1 MGFASATFSHPR
13 PLFIMS
19 AAYSTD
25 LLIDGK
31 LSRGD
36 AERLVVTDPARGVVL
51 AEVGS
56 ASAALAGRAAKASG
70 EAASA
75 MRAIAVAKR
84 VELVRALGA
93 AVRAEA
99 AALASILTAESGKPI
114 VEARGEVEYAA
125 TFFDNAAAAAEMAA
139 GEMPAARAA
148 DRRILVVREPVG
160 ATFAITPWNFPL
172 AMIARK
178 LAPALAAGC
187 SQAVKPAE
195 ETPLAALAFARIYE
209 RVAREVGAPAGAF
222 SVVVGDAPTI
232 ARAFIEHPSTRKLTF
247 TGSTEVGRILA
258 AQCAPRLMRT
268 ALELG
273 GNAPFLV
280 FADADLDRAVEQAM
294 LTKFRFMGQTCI
306 SANRFLLDA
315 AIAGEFL
322 ARLEARMRA
331 LVVGDPRDET
341 TRIGPLINDAAI
353 AKVERHVANAIAG
366 GARVRL
372 GGTRVKIAGLAD
384 RFYAPTILEGCGPT
398 MACACE
404 ETFGPVVAAMTF
416 SSEREAIELA
426 NGVSSGLAGYVMTQD
441 ADRLLRVAEAL
452 DCGVVG
458 ANDGA
463 PSAAEA
469 PFGGRKDSGLG
480 REGGTHGLDA
490 YVDLKYISVRVRS

>member
-1 MGFASATFSHPR
+1 MRYVSKNFVCGQFV
-13 PLFIMS
+13 
-19 AAYSTD
+19 
-25 LLIDGK
+25 DGD
-31 LSRGD
+31 GD
-36 AERLVVTDPARGVVL
+36 AIPVENPATGQLVERVRSASGALL
-51 AEVGS
+51 
-56 ASAALAGRAAKASG
+56 ASAAAGNAA
-70 EAASA
+70 AAA
-75 MRAIAVAKR
+75 QMRALPVERRVA
-84 VELVRALGA
+84 LVRALGA
-93 AVRAEA
+93 AVRAERERLA
-99 AALASILTAESGKPI
+99 AILTDESGKPI
-114 VEARGEVEYAA
+114 AESRGEVEYAA

-139 GEMPAARAA
+139 GEMPAARSG
-148 DRRILVVREPVG
+148 DRRIFVLREPVG

-187 SQAVKPAE
+187 SQAVKPSE
-195 ETPLAALAFARIYE
+195 ETPLTALAFAEIFE
-209 RVAREVGAPAGAF
+209 RVAHEVGAPPAAF
-222 SVVVGDAPTI
+222 SCLVGDAATI

-247 TGSTEVGRILA
+247 TGSTEVGRLLA

-273 GNAPFLV
+273 GNAPFVV
-280 FADADLDRAVEQAM
+280 FGDADLDRAVEQAM

-306 SANRFLLDA
+306 SANRFLLDVG
-315 AIAGEFL
+315 IAGDFL
-322 ARLEARMRA
+322 ARLEARMRT

-341 TRIGPLINDAAI
+341 TRVGPLINDAAI
-353 AKVERHVANAIAG
+353 AKVERHVANAVSS

-372 GGTRVKIAGLAD
+372 GGARVKIAGLAD
-384 RFYAPTILEGCGPT
+384 RFYAPTILEGCTPS

-416 SSEREAIELA
+416 AGEREAIELA
-426 NGVSSGLAGYVMTQD
+426 NGVASGLAGYVMTQD

-469 PFGGRKDSGLG
+469 PFCGRKDSGLG
-480 REGGTHGLDA
+480 REGGAHGLDA
-490 YVDLKYISVRVRS
+490 YVDFKYVSMRVRP

>member
-1 MGFASATFSHPR
+1 MTAAHATELFVE
-13 PLFIMS
+13 LFI
-19 AAYSTD
+19 
-25 LLIDGK
+25 DGRFSGGDGAP
-31 LSRGD
+31 LS
-36 AERLVVTDPARGVVL
+36 VVDPARDAVL
-51 AEVGS
+51 AAVPT
-56 ASAALAGRAAKASG
+56 ASLAIAEHAAKENG
-70 EAASA
+70 VAAAA
-75 MRAIAVAKR
+75 MRALPVERR
-84 VELVRALGA
+84 VSLARSLGA
-93 AVRAEA
+93 ALRAERESLA
-99 AALASILTAESGKPI
+99 AILTAESGKPI
-114 VEARGEVEYAA
+114 VESRGEVEYAA

-139 GEMPAARAA
+139 GEMPAARAP
-148 DRRILVVREPVG
+148 DRRILVLREPVG

-195 ETPLAALAFARIYE
+195 ETPLTALAFARIFE
-209 RVAREVGAPAGAF
+209 RAAREAGAPPAAF
-222 SVVVGDAPTI
+222 SVLVGDAPTI
-232 ARAFIEHPSTRKLTF
+232 ARAFIEHPATRKLTF

-280 FADADLDRAVEQAM
+280 FRDADLDRTVDQAM

-306 SANRFLLDA
+306 SANRFLVDA
-315 AIAGEFL
+315 SVADDFL
-322 ARLEARMRA
+322 ARLEARMRT

-353 AKVERHVANAIAG
+353 LKVERHVSDAVRR

-372 GGTRVKIAGLAD
+372 GGARVKVAGLSD
-384 RFYAPTILEGCGPT
+384 RFYAPTILENCNPT
-398 MACACE
+398 MACTCE

-416 SSEREAIELA
+416 GTEREAIELA
-426 NGVSSGLAGYVMTQD
+426 NAATSGLAGYVMTQD

-480 REGGTHGLDA
+480 REGGAHGLDA
-490 YVDLKYISVRVRS
+490 YVDLKYVSVRVRP

>member
-1 MGFASATFSHPR
+1 MISPAD
-13 PLFIMS
+13 LV
-19 AAYSTD
+19 TD
-25 LLIDGK
+25 LYAEG
-31 LSRGD
+31 RGTAGD
-36 AERLVVTDPARGVVL
+36 AHPLAVIDPATDAVL
-51 AEVGS
+51 ATLPT
-56 ASAALAGRAAKASG
+56 ASFALAQRAAAANGAAALA
-70 EAASA
+70 
-75 MRAIAVAKR
+75 MRALSVERRVA
-84 VELVRALGA
+84 LTRALGA
-93 AVRAEA
+93 ATRAAGAQLA
-99 AALASILTAESGKPI
+99 AMLTAESGKPI
-114 VEARGEVEYAA
+114 TESRGEVEYAA
-125 TFFDNAAAAAEMAA
+125 TFFDNAASAAEMAA

-148 DRRILVVREPVG
+148 DRRILVLREPVG

-209 RVAREVGAPAGAF
+209 RVAREIGAPAAAF
-222 SVVVGDAPTI
+222 SVIVGDPPTI
-232 ARAFIEHPSTRKLTF
+232 ARAFIDSPSTRKLTF

-258 AQCAPRLMRT
+258 AQCAPRLLRT

-280 FADADLDRAVEQAM
+280 FADADLDRAVDQAM

-315 AIAGEFL
+315 SIAGEFL

-331 LVVGDPRDET
+331 LVVGDPRDEK
-341 TRIGPLINDAAI
+341 TRLGPLINDAAI
-353 AKVERHVANAIAG
+353 AKVERHVADAVAS

-372 GGTRVKIAGLAD
+372 GGTRVKVAGLAD
-384 RFYAPTILEGCGPT
+384 RFYAPTILEDCAPT

-416 SSEREAIELA
+416 SGEREAIELA

-490 YVDLKYISVRVRS
+490 YIDLKYISVRVRP

>member
-1 MGFASATFSHPR
+1 MT
-13 PLFIMS
+13 S
-19 AAYSTD
+19 AAGNNSGLFVAGAFVAGDGPALVVRDPSTD
-25 LLIDGK
+25 AVI
-31 LSRGD
+31 
-36 AERLVVTDPARGVVL
+36 ATIAT
-51 AEVGS
+51 
-56 ASAALAGRAAKASG
+56 ASEALARRAA
-70 EAASA
+70 EANGAA
-75 MRAIAVAKR
+75 AATMRALPFAKR
-84 VELVRALGA
+84 IELVRSLGA
-93 AVRAEA
+93 ATRADA
-99 AALASILTAESGKPI
+99 QRLAGILTAESGKPAL
-114 VEARGEVEYAA
+114 EARGEVEYAA
-125 TFFDNAAAAAEMAA
+125 TFFDNAAAAAEIAA
-139 GEMPAARAA
+139 GEIPAARAP
-148 DRRILVVREPVG
+148 DRRILVLREPLG

-195 ETPLAALAFARIYE
+195 QTPLAALAFAEIFE
-209 RVAREVGAPAGAF
+209 RTAAAVGAPREAF

-273 GNAPFLV
+273 GNAPFIV

-306 SANRFLLDA
+306 SANRFLLDG

-331 LVVGDPRDET
+331 LVVGDPRDEK
-341 TRIGPLINDAAI
+341 TRIGPLIDDAAI
-353 AKVERHVANAIAG
+353 AKVERHVSDATIG

-372 GGTRVKIAGLAD
+372 GGSRVRVAGLAD
-384 RFYAPTILEGCGPT
+384 RFFAPTILENCDPR

-404 ETFGPVVAAMTF
+404 ETFGPVVAAMRF
-416 SSEREAIELA
+416 GSEREALELA

-490 YVDLKYISVRVRS
+490 YIDLKYVSIRVRA

>member
-1 MGFASATFSHPR
+1 MQPSEASSGLPTASFLEGRFVPG
-13 PLFIMS
+13 
-19 AAYSTD
+19 
-25 LLIDGK
+25 DG
-31 LSRGD
+31 
-36 AERLVVTDPARGVVL
+36 AEMPVFDPATGVVL
-51 AEVGS
+51 ASVCG
-56 ASAALAGRAAKASG
+56 ASGAMAGRAA
-70 EAASA
+70 EANGTAA
-75 MRAIAVAKR
+75 REMRALP
-84 VELVRALGA
+84 VERRLALVRALGA
-93 AVRAEA
+93 AVRAERERLA
-99 AALASILTAESGKPI
+99 AILTAESGKPI
-114 VEARGEVEYAA
+114 VESRGEVEYAA

-148 DRRILVVREPVG
+148 DRRIFVLREPVG

-172 AMIARK
+172 AMVARK

-187 SQAVKPAE
+187 SQAVKPSE
-195 ETPLAALAFARIYE
+195 ETPLSALAFAGIFA
-209 RVAREVGAPAGAF
+209 RVACEVGAPPAAF
-222 SVVVGDAPTI
+222 SCIVGDAATI
-232 ARAFIEHPSTRKLTF
+232 ARAFIEHPATRKLTF
-247 TGSTEVGRILA
+247 TGSTEVGRLLA

-273 GNAPFLV
+273 GNAPFIV

-315 AIAGEFL
+315 SIAGDFL

-331 LVVGDPRDET
+331 LVVGDPRDEK
-341 TRIGPLINDAAI
+341 TRVGPLINEAAI
-353 AKVERHVANAIAG
+353 AKVERHVANAISN

-372 GGTRVKIAGLAD
+372 GGARVKIAGLAD
-384 RFYAPTILEGCGPT
+384 RFYAPTILEGCAPT

-416 SSEREAIELA
+416 GSEREAIELA
-426 NGVSSGLAGYVMTQD
+426 NATPSGLAGYVMTQD
-441 ADRLLRVAEAL
+441 ADRLWRVAEAL

-490 YVDLKYISVRVRS
+490 YVDLKYVSVRVRP

>member
-1 MGFASATFSHPR
+1 MTAAHATELFVELFVDGR
-13 PLFIMS
+13 FLGGDGAPLP
-19 AAYSTD
+19 
-25 LLIDGK
+25 
-31 LSRGD
+31 
-36 AERLVVTDPARGVVL
+36 VVDPARDAVL
-51 AEVGS
+51 AAVPT
-56 ASAALAGRAAKASG
+56 ASLAIAEHAAKANG
-70 EAASA
+70 VAAAA
-75 MRAIAVAKR
+75 MRALPVERR
-84 VELVRALGA
+84 VSLARSLGA
-93 AVRAEA
+93 ALRAERESLA
-99 AALASILTAESGKPI
+99 AILAAESGKPI
-114 VEARGEVEYAA
+114 VESCGEVDYAA
-125 TFFDNAAAAAEMAA
+125 TFFDNAASAAEMAE
-139 GEMPAARAA
+139 GEMPAARAP
-148 DRRILVVREPVG
+148 DRRILVLREPVG

-195 ETPLAALAFARIYE
+195 ETPLSALAFARIYA
-209 RVAREVGAPAGAF
+209 RVAREVGAPPGAF
-222 SVVVGDAPTI
+222 SVIVGDAPMI
-232 ARAFIEHPSTRKLTF
+232 ARAFIEHAETRKLTF

-258 AQCAPRLMRT
+258 TQCAPRLMRT

-280 FADADLDRAVEQAM
+280 FRDADLDRAVDQAM

-306 SANRFLLDA
+306 SANRFLVDA
-315 AIAGEFL
+315 SVADDFL
-322 ARLEARMRA
+322 ARLEARMRT
-331 LVVGDPRDET
+331 LVVGDPRDEK

-353 AKVERHVANAIAG
+353 AKVERHVANAVAG

-384 RFYAPTILEGCGPT
+384 RFYAPTILECCDQT

-416 SSEREAIELA
+416 GTEREAIDLA
-426 NGVSSGLAGYVMTQD
+426 NAVPSGLAGYVMTQD

-480 REGGTHGLDA
+480 REGGAHGLDA
-490 YVDLKYISVRVRS
+490 YVDLKYVSVRVRP

>member
-1 MGFASATFSHPR
+1 MQPSQASLDLPTASFMEGRFAPC
-13 PLFIMS
+13 
-19 AAYSTD
+19 
-25 LLIDGK
+25 DG
-31 LSRGD
+31 
-36 AERLVVTDPARGVVL
+36 AEMPVFDPATGVVL
-51 AEVGS
+51 ASVRS
-56 ASAALAGRAAKASG
+56 ASGAMAARAADANG
-70 EAASA
+70 TAARQ
-75 MRAIAVAKR
+75 MRALPVERRVA
-84 VELVRALGA
+84 LVRALGA
-93 AVRAEA
+93 AVRAERERLA
-99 AALASILTAESGKPI
+99 AILTAESGKPI
-114 VEARGEVEYAA
+114 VESRGEVEYAA
-125 TFFDNAAAAAEMAA
+125 SFFDNAAAAAEMAA

-148 DRRILVVREPVG
+148 DRRILVLREPVG

-172 AMIARK
+172 AMVARK

-187 SQAVKPAE
+187 SQAVKPSE
-195 ETPLAALAFARIYE
+195 ETPLSALAFAGIFA
-209 RVAREVGAPAGAF
+209 RVACEVGAPPAAF
-222 SVVVGDAPTI
+222 SCIVGDAATI
-232 ARAFIEHPSTRKLTF
+232 ARAFIEHPATRKLSF
-247 TGSTEVGRILA
+247 TGSTEVGRLLA

-273 GNAPFLV
+273 GNAPFIV

-306 SANRFLLDA
+306 SANRFLIDA
-315 AIAGEFL
+315 SIAGDFL

-331 LVVGDPRDET
+331 LIVGDPRDEK
-341 TRIGPLINDAAI
+341 TRVGPLINDAAI
-353 AKVERHVANAIAG
+353 AKVERHVANAVSN

-372 GGTRVKIAGLAD
+372 GGARVRIAGLAD
-384 RFYAPTILEGCGPT
+384 RFYAPTILEGCAPT

-416 SSEREAIELA
+416 GSEREAIELA

-490 YVDLKYISVRVRS
+490 YVDLKYVSVRVRP

>member
-1 MGFASATFSHPR
+1 MEGRFAPC
-13 PLFIMS
+13 
-19 AAYSTD
+19 
-25 LLIDGK
+25 DG
-31 LSRGD
+31 
-36 AERLVVTDPARGVVL
+36 AEMPVFDPATGVVL
-51 AEVGS
+51 ASVRS
-56 ASAALAGRAAKASG
+56 ASGAMAARAADANG
-70 EAASA
+70 TAARQ
-75 MRAIAVAKR
+75 MRALPVERRVA
-84 VELVRALGA
+84 LVRALGA
-93 AVRAEA
+93 AVRAERERLA
-99 AALASILTAESGKPI
+99 AILTAESGKPI
-114 VEARGEVEYAA
+114 VESRGEVEYAA
-125 TFFDNAAAAAEMAA
+125 SFFDNAAAAAEMAA

-148 DRRILVVREPVG
+148 DRRILVLREPVG

-172 AMIARK
+172 AMVARK

-187 SQAVKPAE
+187 SQAVKPSE
-195 ETPLAALAFARIYE
+195 ETPLSALAFAGIFA
-209 RVAREVGAPAGAF
+209 RVACEVGAPPAAF
-222 SVVVGDAPTI
+222 SCIVGDAATI
-232 ARAFIEHPSTRKLTF
+232 ARAFIEHPATRKLSF
-247 TGSTEVGRILA
+247 TGSTEVGRLLA

-273 GNAPFLV
+273 GNAPFIV

-306 SANRFLLDA
+306 SANRFLIDA
-315 AIAGEFL
+315 SIAGDFL

-331 LVVGDPRDET
+331 LIVGDPRDEK
-341 TRIGPLINDAAI
+341 TRVGPLINDAAI
-353 AKVERHVANAIAG
+353 AKVERHVANAVSN

-372 GGTRVKIAGLAD
+372 GGARVRIAGLAD
-384 RFYAPTILEGCGPT
+384 RFYAPTILEGCAPT

-416 SSEREAIELA
+416 GSEREAIELA

-490 YVDLKYISVRVRS
+490 YVDLKYVSVRVRP

>member
-1 MGFASATFSHPR
+1 MRSLPV
-13 PLFIMS
+13 
-19 AAYSTD
+19 
-25 LLIDGK
+25 
-31 LSRGD
+31 
-36 AERLVVTDPARGVVL
+36 ERR
-51 AEVGS
+51 VG
-56 ASAALAGRAAKASG
+56 
-70 EAASA
+70 
-75 MRAIAVAKR
+75 
-84 VELVRALGA
+84 LVRALGA
-93 AVRAEA
+93 AIRSERDR
-99 AALASILTAESGKPI
+99 LASILTAESGKP
-114 VEARGEVEYAA
+114 VAEARGEVEYSA

-139 GEMPAARAA
+139 GELPAARAA
-148 DRRILVVREPVG
+148 DRRIAVLREPVG

-195 ETPLAALAFARIYE
+195 ETPLAALAFAEIF
-209 RVAREVGAPAGAF
+209 ARTADAAGAPRGAF
-222 SVVVGDAPTI
+222 SAVVGDAPTI
-232 ARAFIEHPSTRKLTF
+232 ARAFIEHPATRKLTF

-258 AQCAPRLMRT
+258 AQCAPRLLRT

-273 GNAPFLV
+273 GNAPFIV

-322 ARLEARMRA
+322 ARLESRMRA
-331 LVVGDPRDET
+331 LAVGDPRDEK
-341 TRIGPLINDAAI
+341 TRVGPLINDAAI
-353 AKVERHVANAIAG
+353 AKVERHVANAVSG

-372 GGTRVKIAGLAD
+372 GGARVRVAGCAD
-384 RFYAPTILEGCGPT
+384 RFYAPTILEDCTPS

-416 SSEREAIELA
+416 GSEREALELA
-426 NGVSSGLAGYVMTQD
+426 NATPSGLAGYVMTQD
-441 ADRLLRVAEAL
+441 VDRLWRVAEAL

-469 PFGGRKDSGLG
+469 PFGGRKDSGFG
-480 REGGTHGLDA
+480 REGGAHGLDA
-490 YVDLKYISVRVRS
+490 YVDLKYVSLRVRHD

>member
-1 MGFASATFSHPR
+1 MPVF
-13 PLFIMS
+13 
-19 AAYSTD
+19 
-25 LLIDGK
+25 
-31 LSRGD
+31 
-36 AERLVVTDPARGVVL
+36 DPATGVVL
-51 AEVGS
+51 ASVCG
-56 ASAALAGRAAKASG
+56 ASGAMAGRAA
-70 EAASA
+70 EANGTAA
-75 MRAIAVAKR
+75 REMRALP
-84 VELVRALGA
+84 VERRLALVRALGA
-93 AVRAEA
+93 AVRAERERLA
-99 AALASILTAESGKPI
+99 AILTAESGKPI
-114 VEARGEVEYAA
+114 VESRGEVEYAA

-148 DRRILVVREPVG
+148 DRRIFVLREPVG

-172 AMIARK
+172 AMVARK

-187 SQAVKPAE
+187 SQAVKPSE
-195 ETPLAALAFARIYE
+195 ETPLSALAFAGIFA
-209 RVAREVGAPAGAF
+209 RVACEVGAPPAAF
-222 SVVVGDAPTI
+222 SCIVGDAATI
-232 ARAFIEHPSTRKLTF
+232 ARAFIEHPATRKLTF
-247 TGSTEVGRILA
+247 TGSTEVGRLLA

-273 GNAPFLV
+273 GNAPFIV

-315 AIAGEFL
+315 SIAGDFL

-331 LVVGDPRDET
+331 LVVGDPRDEK
-341 TRIGPLINDAAI
+341 TRVGPLINEAAI
-353 AKVERHVANAIAG
+353 AKVERHVANAISN

-372 GGTRVKIAGLAD
+372 GGARVKIAGLAD
-384 RFYAPTILEGCGPT
+384 RFYAPTILEGCAPT

-416 SSEREAIELA
+416 GSEREAIELA
-426 NGVSSGLAGYVMTQD
+426 NATPSGLAGYVMTQD
-441 ADRLLRVAEAL
+441 ADRLWRVAEAL

-490 YVDLKYISVRVRS
+490 YVDLKYVSVRVRP

>member
-1 MGFASATFSHPR
+1 MQPSEASSGLPTASFLEGRFVPG
-13 PLFIMS
+13 
-19 AAYSTD
+19 
-25 LLIDGK
+25 DG
-31 LSRGD
+31 
-36 AERLVVTDPARGVVL
+36 AEMPVFDPATGVVL
-51 AEVGS
+51 ASVCG
-56 ASAALAGRAAKASG
+56 ASGAMAGRAA
-70 EAASA
+70 EANGTAA
-75 MRAIAVAKR
+75 REMRALP
-84 VELVRALGA
+84 VERRLALVRALGA
-93 AVRAEA
+93 AVRAERERLA
-99 AALASILTAESGKPI
+99 AILTAESGKPI
-114 VEARGEVEYAA
+114 VESRGEVEYAA

-148 DRRILVVREPVG
+148 DRRIFVLREPVG

-172 AMIARK
+172 AMVARK

-187 SQAVKPAE
+187 SQAVKPSE
-195 ETPLAALAFARIYE
+195 ETPLSALAFAGIFA
-209 RVAREVGAPAGAF
+209 RVACEVGAPPAAF
-222 SVVVGDAPTI
+222 SCIVGDAATI
-232 ARAFIEHPSTRKLTF
+232 ARAFIEHPATRKLTF
-247 TGSTEVGRILA
+247 TGSTEVGRLLA

-273 GNAPFLV
+273 GNAPFIV

-315 AIAGEFL
+315 SIAGDFL

-331 LVVGDPRDET
+331 LVVGDPRDEK
-341 TRIGPLINDAAI
+341 TRVGPLINEAAI
-353 AKVERHVANAIAG
+353 AKVERHVANAISN

-372 GGTRVKIAGLAD
+372 GGARVKIAGLAD
-384 RFYAPTILEGCGPT
+384 RFYAPTILEGCAPT

-416 SSEREAIELA
+416 GSEREAIELA
-426 NGVSSGLAGYVMTQD
+426 NGVASGLAGYVMTQD
-441 ADRLLRVAEAL
+441 ADRLLRVAEEL

-490 YVDLKYISVRVRS
+490 YVDLKYVSVRVRP

>member
-1 MGFASATFSHPR
+1 MQPSQASLDLPTASFMEGRFAPC
-13 PLFIMS
+13 
-19 AAYSTD
+19 
-25 LLIDGK
+25 DG
-31 LSRGD
+31 
-36 AERLVVTDPARGVVL
+36 AEMPVFDPATGVVL
-51 AEVGS
+51 ASVRS
-56 ASAALAGRAAKASG
+56 ASGAMAARAADANG
-70 EAASA
+70 TAARQ
-75 MRAIAVAKR
+75 MRALPVERRVA
-84 VELVRALGA
+84 LVRALGA
-93 AVRAEA
+93 AVRAERERLA
-99 AALASILTAESGKPI
+99 AILTAESGKPI
-114 VEARGEVEYAA
+114 VESRGEVEYAA
-125 TFFDNAAAAAEMAA
+125 SFFDNAAAAAEMAA

-148 DRRILVVREPVG
+148 DRRILVLREPVG

-172 AMIARK
+172 AMVARK

-187 SQAVKPAE
+187 SQAVKPSE
-195 ETPLAALAFARIYE
+195 ETPLSALAFAGIFA
-209 RVAREVGAPAGAF
+209 RVACEAGAPPAAF
-222 SVVVGDAPTI
+222 SCIVGDAATI
-232 ARAFIEHPSTRKLTF
+232 ARAFIEHPATRKLTF
-247 TGSTEVGRILA
+247 TGSTEVGRLLA

-273 GNAPFLV
+273 GNAPFIV

-306 SANRFLLDA
+306 SANRFLIDA
-315 AIAGEFL
+315 SIAGDFL

-331 LVVGDPRDET
+331 LIVGDPRDEK
-341 TRIGPLINDAAI
+341 TRVGPLINDAAI
-353 AKVERHVANAIAG
+353 AKVERHVTDAVAS

-372 GGTRVKIAGLAD
+372 GGTRVRIAGLAD
-384 RFYAPTILEGCGPT
+384 RFYAPTILEGCAPT

-416 SSEREAIELA
+416 GSEREAIELA
-426 NGVSSGLAGYVMTQD
+426 NGVASGLAGYVMTQD
-441 ADRLLRVAEAL
+441 ADRLLRVAEEL

-490 YVDLKYISVRVRS
+490 YVDLKYVSVRVRP

>member
-1 MGFASATFSHPR
+1 
-13 PLFIMS
+13 MS
-19 AAYSTD
+19 APSDFETD
-25 LLIDGK
+25 LFLEGR
-31 LSRGD
+31 SMAGD
-36 AERLVVTDPARGVVL
+36 AALMAVVGTATGDVL
-51 AEVGS
+51 AEIPT
-56 ASAALAGRAAKASG
+56 ASAALAQRAADANGS
-70 EAASA
+70 AAAA
-75 MRAIAVAKR
+75 MRALPIERRVA
-84 VELVRALGA
+84 LVRALGA
-93 AVRAEA
+93 AIRSDRSR
-99 AALASILTAESGKPI
+99 LASILTAESGKPI
-114 VEARGEVEYAA
+114 VESRGEVEYAA
-125 TFFDNAAAAAEMAA
+125 TFFDNAASAAEMAA

-148 DRRILVVREPVG
+148 DRRIHVLREPVG

-195 ETPLAALAFARIYE
+195 ETPLSALAFARIFE
-209 RVAREVGAPAGAF
+209 RVAREVGAPVGAF
-222 SVVVGDAPTI
+222 SVIVGDAPTI

-247 TGSTEVGRILA
+247 TGSTEVGRLLA
-258 AQCAPRLMRT
+258 TQCAPRLMRT

-280 FADADLDRAVEQAM
+280 FKDADLDRAADQAM

-315 AIAGEFL
+315 EIASEFL
-322 ARLEARMRA
+322 ARLETRMRA
-331 LVVGDPRDET
+331 LVVGDPRDEQ
-341 TRIGPLINDAAI
+341 TRVGPLINDAAI
-353 AKVERHVANAIAG
+353 AKVERHVANAVTG
-366 GARVRL
+366 GARLRL
-372 GGTRVKIAGLAD
+372 GGTRVKVAGLAD
-384 RFYAPTILEGCGPT
+384 RFFAPTLLEGCAPT

-416 SSEREAIELA
+416 GSEREAIELA
-426 NGVSSGLAGYVMTQD
+426 NAAPSGLAGYVMTQD

-480 REGGTHGLDA
+480 REGGSHGLDA
-490 YVDLKYISVRVRS
+490 YVDLKYVSVRVRPSPFG

>member
-1 MGFASATFSHPR
+1 MT
-13 PLFIMS
+13 
-19 AAYSTD
+19 AAAD
-25 LLIDGK
+25 I
-31 LSRGD
+31 
-36 AERLVVTDPARGVVL
+36 
-51 AEVGS
+51 
-56 ASAALAGRAAKASG
+56 
-70 EAASA
+70 AASTASLEPFWAGAFRLGGAAPLEVRNPADDALLASVATVGAVEALQAAGANAEGAAA
-75 MRAIAVAKR
+75 MRALPVAKR

-99 AALASILTAESGKPI
+99 AMLATLLTAESGKPI
-114 VEARGEVEYAA
+114 AEARGEVEYAA
-125 TFFDNAAAAAEMAA
+125 TFFDNAASAAEMAE
-139 GEMPAARAA
+139 GEMPAARAP
-148 DRRILVVREPVG
+148 DRRILVIREPVG
-160 ATFAITPWNFPL
+160 ATFAVTPWNFPL

-187 SQAVKPAE
+187 SQTVKPAE
-195 ETPLAALAFARIYE
+195 ETPLAALAFARIFA

-222 SVVVGDAPTI
+222 GVVVGDPPTI
-232 ARAFIEHPSTRKLTF
+232 ARAFIEHPATRKLTF

-315 AIAGEFL
+315 SIAGDFL
-322 ARLEARMRA
+322 ARLESRMRA
-331 LVVGDPRDET
+331 LLVGDPRDEK
-341 TRIGPLINDAAI
+341 TRIGPLINDDAV
-353 AKVERHVANAIAG
+353 AKVERHVANAVAG

-372 GGTRVKIAGLAD
+372 GGTRVKVAGCAD
-384 RFYAPTILEGCGPT
+384 RFYAPTILEGCTPS

-416 SSEREAIELA
+416 GSEREAIELA
-426 NGVSSGLAGYVMTQD
+426 NGASSGLAGYVMTQD

-480 REGGTHGLDA
+480 REGGSHGLDA
-490 YVDLKYISVRVRS
+490 YVDLKYISMRVRA

>member
-1 MGFASATFSHPR
+1 MTSEIAPRSELFAAGSF
-13 PLFIMS
+13 LKG
-19 AAYSTD
+19 
-25 LLIDGK
+25 DGPA
-31 LSRGD
+31 LEVR
-36 AERLVVTDPARGVVL
+36 DPASDFVIARIHTATDAL
-51 AEVGS
+51 CMK
-56 ASAALAGRAAKASG
+56 AADANAA
-70 EAASA
+70 AACA
-75 MRAIAVAKR
+75 MRALPIAR
-84 VELVRALGA
+84 RIDLVRTLGA
-93 AVRAEA
+93 AIRGERDR
-99 AALASILTAESGKPI
+99 LASILTAESGKPI
-114 VEARGEVEYAA
+114 LEARGEVEYAA
-125 TFFDNAAAAAEMAA
+125 TFFDNAASAAEMAA
-139 GEMPAARAA
+139 GEMPAARAP
-148 DRRILVVREPVG
+148 DRRILVLREPVG

-195 ETPLAALAFARIYE
+195 DTPLSALALAQIYE
-209 RVAREVGAPAGAF
+209 RVARELGAPSDAF
-222 SVVVGDAPTI
+222 SVIVGDARTV
-232 ARAFIEHPSTRKLTF
+232 ARAFIDSPATRKLTF

-315 AIAGEFL
+315 SIAGEFL
-322 ARLEARMRA
+322 SRLEARMRG
-331 LVVGDPRDET
+331 LTVGDPRDEK

-353 AKVERHVANAIAG
+353 AKVERHVADAAAG
-366 GARVRL
+366 GARIRL
-372 GGTRVKIAGLAD
+372 GGVRVRVDGCAD
-384 RFYAPTILEGCGPT
+384 RFFAPTILENCTPS
-398 MACACE
+398 MACTCE

-416 SSEREAIELA
+416 GSEREAMDLA
-426 NGVSSGLAGYVMTQD
+426 NATHSGLAGYVMTQD
-441 ADRLLRVAEAL
+441 ADRLWRVAEAL

-480 REGGTHGLDA
+480 REGGAHGLDA
-490 YVDLKYISVRVRS
+490 YVDLKYVSIRVRP